1 MIPAVIERCAGID
14 VHKKFVMVCVL
25 IGPADSNPTPQ
36 IRRFSTFNA
45 ELERLRKWLL
55 ELQCNRV
62 AMESTGPYWKPVFNV
77 LEEAGIEMVLANPQ
91 QVKNLRG
98 HKTDPKDAHWLAHLF
113 RHGMIR
119 PSYIPPKPIRELR
132 DLTRRRKQLVRNGA
146 MERNRVQK
154 LLEEANV
161 KLGSVLSDVFGA
173 SGQNMVEALMKGE
186 ATAEQIA
193 QLAQRRARK
202 KIPEIQKSI
211 EGHRLNQTHR
221 DLMQQCMTHLA
232 FLEEQIEEIDQ
243 QIQNKIRSYGLSE
256 AYELLQTVPGMQAEA
271 AATVLAE
278 VGADV
283 QAFPSAAKL
292 SSWAGVCPGNNES
305 AGKRKSSHTTKGN
318 PYLREVLLECA
329 WASSR
334 KKNSQMQHRYRRLL
348 GRRGKK
354 RAAVAVAHALVQA
367 VYYVLS
373 TRKPF
378 VDTAEPPRSPGQVRR
393 LVRHHTRR
401 LRKLDCWTRRTKS
414 DNKGNSMAQNQQT
427 SG

>member
-1 MIPAVIERCAGID
+1 MIPAVIERCAGIE
-14 VHKKFVMVCVL
+14 VNKNFVMVCVL

-119 PSYIPPKPIRELR
+119 PIPPKPIRELR

-173 SGQNMVEALMKGE
+173 SGQDMVEALMKGE

-193 QLAQRRARK
+193 QLAQRKARK

-373 TRKPF
+373 TRQPF

>member
-1 MIPAVIERCAGID
+1 
-14 VHKKFVMVCVL
+14 
-25 IGPADSNPTPQ
+25 
-36 IRRFSTFNA
+36 
-45 ELERLRKWLL
+45 
-55 ELQCNRV
+55 
-62 AMESTGPYWKPVFNV
+62 
-77 LEEAGIEMVLANPQ
+77 
-91 QVKNLRG
+91 
-98 HKTDPKDAHWLAHLF
+98 
-113 RHGMIR
+113 
-119 PSYIPPKPIRELR
+119 
-132 DLTRRRKQLVRNGA
+132 

-161 KLGSVLSDVFGA
+161 KLGSELSDVFGA

-292 SSWAGVCPGNNES
+292 SSWAGVCTGNNES

-348 GRRGKK
+348 GPRGKK

-378 VDTAEPPRSPGQVRR
+378 VDTAEPRRSPGQVRR

-414 DNKGNSMAQNQQT
+414 ENKGNSMAQNQQT